1 MKTILIFSIAL
12 SVFIFW
18 LSPDKKSVN
27 YLVETMDWGTE
38 ISQDK
43 KRDFFNTIRYLSEA
57 YPSYLQYENKAKKLD
72 TLCGKA
78 MTQNWTFD
86 SLNSV
91 LFDYLDEYETKYF
104 ENKYWQDL
112 DTFAIENTIKSKFF
126 ESYRRASIA
135 QRQLIHTFNLSIKM
149 DVLDFSI
156 EEGIIFLIDNQPIK
170 CNNDL
175 TIKIY
180 QGYFIHHLNNHQY
193 IQKIWIDN
201 LEQPLTRHKAIYK
214 TTPNTTGWQYYTV
227 KIQVKYPYEKSKF
240 VERRVYYF
248 VEK

>member
-1 MKTILIFSIAL
+1 MKLLLLFSI
-12 SVFIFW
+12 VFLVLTFW
-18 LSPDKKSVN
+18 LSPNGKSVD
-27 YLVETMDWGTE
+27 YVVKTMDWGTE
-38 ISQDK
+38 IFQDR
-43 KRDFFNTIRYLSEA
+43 KREYFNTIRYLSEA

-72 TLCGKA
+72 ALCGKA

-112 DTFAIENTIKSKFF
+112 DTFGIENRIKSKFF

-135 QRQLIHTFNLSIKM
+135 QRQLIHTFEFSIKM

-156 EEGIIFLIDNQPIK
+156 NEKIIFLIDNQPIK
-170 CNNDL
+170 CKNDL

-180 QGYFIHHLNNHQY
+180 LGHFIHRLNNHQY
-193 IQKIWIDN
+193 IQKIWIDGV
-201 LEQPLTRHKAIYK
+201 EQPLTRYKAIYK
-214 TTPNTTGWQYYTV
+214 TIPNTAGWQYYTV
-227 KIQVKYPYEKSKF
+227 KVQVKYPYEKSKF